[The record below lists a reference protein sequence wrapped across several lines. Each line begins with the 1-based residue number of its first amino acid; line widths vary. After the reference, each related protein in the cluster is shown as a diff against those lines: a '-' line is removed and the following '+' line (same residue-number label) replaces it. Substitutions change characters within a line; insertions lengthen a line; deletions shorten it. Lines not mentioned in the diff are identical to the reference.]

1 MHVSA
6 DWVMVIITGIY
17 VVATILIFITNRN
30 ATIAAQEQV
39 AEMKKEFEDN
49 NRPIIEVELDL
60 KQRQMYTL
68 QLVNRGNKTAY
79 NASVEFN
86 DDFLESIKEFD
97 GYYQLK
103 NQVNRKCI
111 IGVDQ
116 HHDIFL
122 YSVHYK
128 DDARALPI
136 SGKVS
141 YESEGRKYANDFR
154 IDLRNYMTFFSFQSN
169 EDKLRQ
175 EIILLKDEVKRIS
188 EGIEGLTK
196 TLSKMN
202 QSEDGKDKQAG

>member
-79 NASVEFN
+79 NVSVEFN
-86 DDFLESIKEFD
+86 DDFLESIEDFD

-122 YSVHYK
+122 YSVQYK
-128 DDARALPI
+128 VDDRALPV
-136 SGKVS
+136 SGIVR
-141 YESEGRKYANDFR
+141 YESEGKKYDKDFQ
-154 IDLRNYMTFFSFQSN
+154 IDLRNYMTFFSCQSN

-202 QSEDGKDKQAG
+202 QSEEGKNKQNG

>member
-79 NASVEFN
+79 NVSVEFN
-86 DDFLESIKEFD
+86 DDFLESIEDFD

-122 YSVHYK
+122 
-128 DDARALPI
+128 
-136 SGKVS
+136 
-141 YESEGRKYANDFR
+141 
-154 IDLRNYMTFFSFQSN
+154 
-169 EDKLRQ
+169 
-175 EIILLKDEVKRIS
+175 
-188 EGIEGLTK
+188 
-196 TLSKMN
+196 
-202 QSEDGKDKQAG
+202 